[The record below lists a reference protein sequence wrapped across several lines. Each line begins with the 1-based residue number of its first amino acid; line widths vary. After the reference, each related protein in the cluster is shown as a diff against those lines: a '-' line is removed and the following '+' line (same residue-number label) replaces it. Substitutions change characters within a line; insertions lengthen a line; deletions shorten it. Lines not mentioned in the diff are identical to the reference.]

1 MALTG
6 CSSETSG
13 QTAEAAETVEQSAV
27 VDVTVAEAKALIDG
41 EGSVVVLDVRTPEEF
56 AEGHIEGAL
65 NVDFRSDN
73 FAEELAE
80 LDRDQRHIVHCRS
93 GRRSSASMEVFEE
106 LGFTDIQ
113 HMFEGFNGWQD
124 AELPIAR

>member
-1 MALTG
+1 M
-6 CSSETSG
+6 
-13 QTAEAAETVEQSAV
+13 
-27 VDVTVAEAKALIDG
+27 
-41 EGSVVVLDVRTPEEF
+41 RTPEEF
-56 AEGHIEGAL
+56 AEEHIEGAL

-80 LDRDQRHIVHCRS
+80 LDRDQRYIVHCRS

-113 HMFEGFNGWQD
+113 HMFDGFNEWQD
-124 AELPIAR
+124 TELPITR